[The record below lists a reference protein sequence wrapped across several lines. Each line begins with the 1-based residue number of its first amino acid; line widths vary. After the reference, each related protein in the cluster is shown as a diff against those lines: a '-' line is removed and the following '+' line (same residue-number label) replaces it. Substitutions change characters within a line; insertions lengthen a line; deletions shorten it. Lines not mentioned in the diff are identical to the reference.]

1 MRKFVV
7 GERYKVGGDSCETG
21 NIIEITKIDRNLCC
35 YKTVEGEHAPDSFMP
50 DSPFG
55 RALILVTEGKFK
67 VGDKVIGNDLAD
79 EYYAVTRKGYKG
91 MVTDVLNNGKIKVD
105 HYTVLEECF
114 DLFEEEEEEKIVIT
128 RKGKKTIAK
137 YYINGKVMEKGLA
150 RCCPED
156 TFDFATGAKI
166 AFDQMFGFAEP
177 TLETAF
183 DWNSFIKGEI
193 FVEVTRETIADFL
206 KECEKNDCN
215 WCDRVATKWN
225 PFESYDDMP
234 EKIKSIMQVIGVNA
248 PNDKLYIH
256 MVDGKLKFSN
266 DEPKDSS
273 KIIAWENSFDWEA
286 FKSGKIAVK
295 LTEENA
301 KSFMEEA
308 EKNGCVWR
316 GGEKPTEWIPDE
328 KTFYLDCSNSGYGRF
343 GWSRAN
349 YDNLEVVEW

>member
-21 NIIEITKIDRNLCC
+21 NIIEITRVDRTWCY

-50 DSPFG
+50 NSPFSQ
-55 RALILVTEGKFK
+55 ALIPVTARKFK

-79 EYYAVTRKGYKG
+79 EYYTVTRKGYVG
-91 MVTDVLNNGKIKVD
+91 TVTDVLKNGKIKVNQ
-105 HYTVLEECF
+105 YTVLEKCF
-114 DLFEEEEEEKIVIT
+114 DLFEEEEKIVIT

-137 YYINGKVMEKGLA
+137 YYINGKVMEEGLA

-166 AFDQMFGFAEP
+166 AFDRMLGFAES

-183 DWNSFIKGEI
+183 DWNSFIKGDI

-215 WCDRVATKWN
+215 WCYHAVTKWN
-225 PFESYDDMP
+225 PFKSYDDMP
-234 EKIKSIMQVIGVNA
+234 EKIKSIMQVIGVDA

-266 DEPKDSS
+266 DEPKDNS
-273 KIIAWENSFDWEA
+273 KIIVWENSFDWEA

-295 LTEENA
+295 LTQENE
-301 KSFMEEA
+301 KSFLKAA
-308 EKNGCVWR
+308 ENNGCKWI
-316 GGEKPTEWIPDE
+316 GEMKPTEWIIDK

-343 GWSRAN
+343 GWSNDN
-349 YDNLEVVEW
+349 YHNLKVVKW

>member
-1 MRKFVV
+1 MGKFVV
-7 GERYKVGGDSCETG
+7 GERYKVGSGEEAE
-21 NIIEITKIDRNLCC
+21 NIIEITRMDRTWCH

-50 DSPFG
+50 NSPFG
-55 RALILVTEGKFK
+55 RALIPVTARKFK

-79 EYYAVTRKGYKG
+79 EYYTVTRKGYVGTVKEVRDG
-91 MVTDVLNNGKIKVD
+91 RTIKVD
-105 HYTVLEECF
+105 RWIVLEECF
-114 DLFEEEEEEKIVIT
+114 DLFEEEEKIVIT

-166 AFDQMFGFAEP
+166 AFDRMLGFAEP

-183 DWNSFIKGEI
+183 DWNGFIKGDI

-215 WCDRVATKWN
+215 WCDHTATKWN
-225 PFESYDDMP
+225 PFKSYDDMP
-234 EKIKSIMQVIGVNA
+234 EEIKSIMQVIGLDA

-256 MVDGKLKFSN
+256 MVDGKLKFGI
-266 DEPKDSS
+266 DEPKD
-273 KIIAWENSFDWEA
+273 NSFDWEA

-295 LTEENA
+295 LTEENE
-301 KSFMEEA
+301 KSFLEEA
-308 EKNGCVWR
+308 EKNGCKWIS
-316 GGEKPTEWIPDE
+316 GTNPTDFVFGK
-328 KTFYLDCSNSGYGRF
+328 KTFYLDCFDCDYGKFAWNVSNC
-343 GWSRAN
+343 N
-349 YDNLEVVEW
+349 NLKVVEW